1 MQEYP
6 LKISF
11 IVPIHNTAEFLP
23 RCIESLLT
31 QTLVEIEV
39 ILLDNASSDQ
49 SAQICQHYQAQD
61 VRVHFYQLAK
71 IGVSRTRNYGLD
83 VAQGEFV
90 GFVDSDDYL
99 LDNFAFEMYLTAKQ
113 QNSALVCCGVT
124 KVGREQGVIASYV
137 PDVKKSGVQFF
148 KQHAN
153 IRNPVWNKIY
163 QRAIIEQYQIRFPAE
178 SYYVEDYAF
187 NFMFYVALSKKAT
200 IAYVP
205 RPLYCYWQHSNSM
218 MSSLYQNLAR
228 LIPNLML
235 NLEAIIDFL
244 HKNNYLPQQNKL
256 FRRVMANYYISELP
270 LWQIKQALIV
280 GDFKQSRYAY
290 LIKLFWVYQ
299 RKYGH
304 YLLRLD
310 KIVQI
315 EHICKVKLLYK
326 AKFRNEYK

>member
-1 MQEYP
+1 MQNPP

-11 IVPIHNTAEFLP
+11 IVPIYNTAEFLP
-23 RCIESLLT
+23 RCIESLMA
-31 QTLVEIEV
+31 QILVEIEI
-39 ILLDNASSDQ
+39 ILLDNASTDQ
-49 SAQICQHYQAQD
+49 SAQICQYYQAQD
-61 VRVHFYQLAK
+61 ARIRFYQLAK
-71 IGVSRTRNYGLD
+71 IGVSRTRNYGLEM
-83 VAQGEFV
+83 AQGEFV

-99 LDNFAFEMYLTAKQ
+99 LNDFAHKIYLTAKQ

-124 KVGREQGVIASYV
+124 KVGSEQISGISYLPDIHKTGV
-137 PDVKKSGVQFF
+137 KFF
-148 KQHAN
+148 KQHAD

-163 QRAIIEQYQIRFPAE
+163 KRSIIDQYQIRFPAE

-187 NFMFYVALSKKAT
+187 NFMFYVAMPKNAT
-200 IAYVP
+200 IGYLP
-205 RPLYCYWQHSNSM
+205 QPLYCYWQHSNSM

-235 NLEAIIDFL
+235 NLEAIIEFML
-244 HKNNYLPQQNKL
+244 RNNYSPLESKL

-280 GDFKQSRYAY
+280 GNFKQSRYAH

-310 KIVQI
+310 KLIQI

-326 AKFRNEYK
+326 AKFRNE